1 MEERL
6 VSVSEETTTG
16 VKQMQESGTL
26 LFHAINV
33 TKSKVALMYTSCCCS
48 SATVMCVMLQL
59 HASTGAKGSVKQVPV
74 GVLSSDLLVSYL
86 LYT

>member
-48 SATVMCVMLQL
+48 RWTRKPSWLLL
-59 HASTGAKGSVKQVPV
+59 HYS
-74 GVLSSDLLVSYL
+74 LLFIF
-86 LYT
+86 

>member
-33 TKSKVALMYTSCCCS
+33 TKSKVALICTSCCCCCRWTRKPS
-48 SATVMCVMLQL
+48 WLLL
-59 HASTGAKGSVKQVPV
+59 H
-74 GVLSSDLLVSYL
+74 
-86 LYT
+86 